1 MDGSFVNVGVCRQC
15 EARSKQ
21 LVTASRTGGGT
32 YRRPPREYRSSICLP
47 CAKRL
52 LEKAPPHAM
61 ATVEHWSVRSLQ
73 RAVERAER
81 AAMKTDSDIK
91 QGAK

>member
-1 MDGSFVNVGVCRQC
+1 MNVGRCRHC

-32 YRRPPREYRSSICLP
+32 YRRPSREYRSSICLP

-52 LEKAPPHAM
+52 LERAPTYAM
-61 ATVEHWSVRSLQ
+61 ATVEHWSVRSL
-73 RAVERAER
+73 RHAVERAEQQL
-81 AAMKTDSDIK
+81 AAATAATTKEIP
-91 QGAK
+91 

>member
-1 MDGSFVNVGVCRQC
+1 MNVGICRHC
-15 EARSKQ
+15 ETRSKQ

-52 LEKAPPHAM
+52 LENAPTYAM
-61 ATVEHWSVRSLQ
+61 ATVEHWSVRSL
-73 RAVERAER
+73 RHAVDRAEQQL
-81 AAMKTDSDIK
+81 ATTTEGT
-91 QGAK
+91 GA